1 MSIKHL
7 ICAQRADVRGR
18 GGEGSVTARGAR
30 IPCLPQRCP
39 RSPGR
44 GGSSRAEGA
53 PGTPGA
59 RGARAPAPAA
69 GSVGGLPGGLGSR
82 AAPAQT
88 QEAQVRRQLAGRRE
102 HERGVLH
109 KALQESSNF
118 SRLAEEKLNH
128 KMELSKEIREAHLA
142 ALRERLREKVRPAG
156 GAGPWDRGPG
166 AGGPGRPAA
175 EAEAQGPAQR
185 FPDAPGSAPFE
196 AHRVV
201 LAGQGQ

>member
-1 MSIKHL
+1 M
-7 ICAQRADVRGR
+7 
-18 GGEGSVTARGAR
+18 TARGAR

-142 ALRERLREKVRPAG
+142 ALRERLREKELH
-156 GAGPWDRGPG
+156 
-166 AGGPGRPAA
+166 AA
-175 EAEAQGPAQR
+175 EVRRNKEQR
-185 FPDAPGSAPFE
+185 EEISG
-196 AHRVV
+196 
-201 LAGQGQ
+201 